1 MTKKE
6 EFELANKAYSLM
18 KPYEQGIALVLFRNH
33 KTDNLIEDWVNA
45 IHKICK
51 TIIIDK

>member
-18 KPYEQGIALVLFRNH
+18 TASEQGIALVLFRNY
-33 KTDNLIEDWVNA
+33 KTQD
-45 IHKICK
+45 
-51 TIIIDK
+51 